1 MTSRQENEVNR
12 ILQQQQVLVPN
23 LNPTSDLTLDTFFG
37 ELDRSFTSDYENFL
51 GLQASQDLSFEDV
64 QRSLRAVREETGVK
78 PAIIYL
84 FFSKTNSDPNA
95 PKNNQTNNNQIG
107 RAAVE
112 RSSQFPSPDDQLE
125 ILVILETG
133 EPIRKSVGVS
143 RREAINL
150 TNRLRSEITAYRTS
164 PRAYLAPSQQLY
176 KWLLAP
182 IEKDLQ
188 EKEIDNLNFILDQ
201 GLRSLPIAA
210 LHDGEK
216 FLMEQYSLAMMPSL
230 NLTDLRYRSI
240 KTAPILAMG
249 ATTFE
254 NNNPLPAVG
263 LELVEVSKGRGNNY
277 FLNEQFTTTNLRQ
290 QHQQQGRQ
298 ILHLAT
304 HGLFQGDSL
313 NDSYIQLWDR
323 RLTLGELPELGL
335 STPVIDLLVLSA
347 CQTALGNREAEL
359 GFAGLA
365 VQAGVR
371 SSMASL
377 WEVSDEATL
386 GLMTD
391 FYDQLT
397 TAPIKAEAVRR
408 TQLAMLNGSV
418 RLESGNLVSETRS
431 TPLTRE
437 LTALGDRNFRHPYF
451 WSAFTLVGNPW

>member
-1 MTSRQENEVNR
+1 MTRGQANEVNR
-12 ILQQQQVLVPN
+12 ILQQQQALVPD
-23 LNPTSDLTLDTFFG
+23 LNPIPDAALDTLFG
-37 ELDRSFTSDYENFL
+37 ELDRSFTKDFEDFL
-51 GLQASQDLSFEDV
+51 GLKANQDLSFEDV
-64 QRSLRAVREETGVK
+64 QRSLRAVRAETGVK
-78 PAIIYL
+78 PAIIYF
-84 FFSKTNSDPNA
+84 FFSKTNSDPDA
-95 PKNNQTNNNQIG
+95 PKNNQAG
-107 RAAVE
+107 RAAVA

-125 ILVILETG
+125 ILIILETG
-133 EPIRKSVGVS
+133 EPIRQSVAVS
-143 RREAINL
+143 RREVVSL

-176 KWLLAP
+176 KWLIAP

-188 EKEIDNLNFILDQ
+188 DKEIDNLNFILDQ

-216 FLMEQYSLAMMPSL
+216 FLVEKYSLAMMPSL
-230 NLTDLRYRSI
+230 NLTDLRYRDI

-249 ATTFE
+249 ATTFTD
-254 NNNPLPAVG
+254 NNPLPAVG
-263 LELVEVSKGRGNNY
+263 LELAEISKGRGNNY
-277 FLNEQFTTTNLRQ
+277 FLNDQFTTTNLRQ

-304 HGLFQGDSL
+304 HGTFQGDSL

-347 CQTALGNREAEL
+347 CQTALGNRQAEL

-386 GLMTD
+386 GLMTN

-397 TAPIKAEAVRR
+397 TAPIKAEALRR
-408 TQLAMLNGSV
+408 TQLAMLGGSV
-418 RLESGNLVSETRS
+418 RLESGNLISETRS

-437 LTALGDRNFRHPYF
+437 LAALGDRNFRHPYF